1 MSIKNNKCL
10 SADGNIKVICRF
22 RPLNDD
28 EIENGAE
35 SIIKLPNEGEENC
48 ISIAAKSY
56 SFDKVLHSDAS
67 QDRVYTV
74 AAEPLVSDLLDG
86 YNGTLF
92 AYGQTSSGKTY
103 SMEGIIGDSVEQG
116 IIPRAV
122 NEIFDRIR
130 SKGMEFEFLVK
141 VSYYEIYMEKIHDLL
156 DASKINLQIHEDRNR
171 KPYVKDI
178 TERCVSSPQD
188 IFDIIEAGRLNRH
201 ISMTNMNEYSSR
213 SHSVFTINVH
223 RKNLIDQR
231 QLSGTLYFLDLAGSE
246 KVSKT
251 GADGV
256 VLNEAKIINKSLSA
270 LGNVISALA
279 DEQQTHIP
287 YRDSKLTRI
296 LQDSLGGNARTAILL
311 CCSPAST
318 SECETKSTFEFG
330 HRAKIIK
337 NVAYT
342 HRKFSAENWKAL
354 YKTNKEKN
362 TYFEI
367 LIRRLQDELIR
378 WRNGDLVGIDEQ
390 VIFEESTDN
399 SSLECKNSPTDNAFS
414 PLSSLSY
421 MSNATYLEGG
431 DETAYDKTKEIAD
444 RSQCLE
450 NRKQQLLKQEN
461 IIKKMRVENNALKLE
476 LDFAKE
482 EVKVLMEAL
491 EELAFNYDEKCA
503 DAYTKDENIKELSKR
518 LQCIQNTQNACL
530 MKMEN
535 LNNMKKNIDTMF
547 NRFSN
552 GLMDVTENL
561 SGEHSSSDTGT
572 KSATS
577 LSEMANERKSKYC
590 GSDILNA
597 KSPLDHGY
605 VSSLHRSDDSL
616 QKANN
621 QQHQSVENGN
631 DLFNKF
637 HTDLNA
643 IEQMVRDIS
652 NEAKENVNDLERKT
666 VLESRMKCL
675 CDVNLDRSKPSTS
688 NCMDNEFLQLQ
699 QIMITNQQIQR
710 TRKDLK
716 YLENSLTQQLEMF
729 YTNMK
734 NRSNIA
740 DEKNKSGEIFIEH
753 LHQHNTL
760 QLNVTMQG
768 IKYLKETNDKN
779 APGN

>member
-1 MSIKNNKCL
+1 MSIKNNNCL
-10 SADGNIKVICRF
+10 SAEGNIKVICRF

-35 SIIKLPNEGEENC
+35 SIIKLPNEAEENC
-48 ISIAAKSY
+48 ISIGAKSY
-56 SFDKVLHSDAS
+56 SFDKVLHSDAT
-67 QDRVYTV
+67 QDRVYAV
-74 AAEPLVSDLLDG
+74 AAEPL
-86 YNGTLF
+86 
-92 AYGQTSSGKTY
+92 TSSGKTY
-103 SMEGIIGDSVEQG
+103 SMEGIIGDTVEQG

-122 NEIFDRIR
+122 NEIFNRIR
-130 SKGMEFEFLVK
+130 SKGIEYEFLVK
-141 VSYYEIYMEKIHDLL
+141 VTYYEIYMEKIHDLL
-156 DASKINLQIHEDRNR
+156 DAGKVNLQIHEDRNR
-171 KPYVKDI
+171 KPYIKDI

-188 IFDIIEAGRLNRH
+188 VFDIIEAGRLNRH
-201 ISMTNMNEYSSR
+201 ISVTNMNEYSSR

-223 RKNLIDQR
+223 RKNLMDQR

-251 GADGV
+251 GADGI

-296 LQDSLGGNARTAILL
+296 LQDSLGGNARTSILL

-337 NVAYT
+337 NVAYP
-342 HRKFSAENWKAL
+342 HKKFSAEKWKAL

-362 TYFEI
+362 NYFKI

-390 VIFEESTDN
+390 VIFDESRDH
-399 SSLECKNSPTDNAFS
+399 SSLENKISPTDNS
-414 PLSSLSY
+414 CSSISHLSY
-421 MSNATYLEGG
+421 MSAATYLEPG
-431 DETAYDKTKEIAD
+431 DETAYDKIKQFAD

-450 NRKQQLLKQEN
+450 NLKQQFLKQEN
-461 IIKKMRVENNALKLE
+461 IIKRMRVENNTLKLE

-503 DAYTKDENIKELSKR
+503 DTYTKEEDIKELSKKLR
-518 LQCIQNTQNACL
+518 CIQNTQNTCL

-535 LNNMKKNIDTMF
+535 LNDIKKNIDTMF

-561 SGEHSSSDTGT
+561 FGEHSSSDTGT
-572 KSATS
+572 KSTTNQ
-577 LSEMANERKSKYC
+577 SEIANEGKRKYC
-590 GSDILNA
+590 ESDILSA

-616 QKANN
+616 QNANN
-621 QQHQSVENGN
+621 RRDLNVESRT
-631 DLFNKF
+631 DLFYKLNANM
-637 HTDLNA
+637 NA
-643 IEQMVRDIS
+643 IEQMVR
-652 NEAKENVNDLERKT
+652 ENLSGLERKS
-666 VLESRMKCL
+666 VFESRMKCL
-675 CDVNLDRSKPSTS
+675 CDVYQGRSKPSTS
-688 NCMDNEFLQLQ
+688 NCIDNEFLQLQ

-716 YLENSLTQQLEMF
+716 YLENSLTQQLQVF
-729 YTNMK
+729 YSNMK
-734 NRSNIA
+734 NRFNTTT
-740 DEKNKSGEIFIEH
+740 DQKNKPEEIFIEH

-779 APGN
+779 ASPTAD